1 MILDDFGGPGAYFGG
16 PGAHFGGPGI
26 HFEDFWDRC
35 DFMSIR
41 GTKV

>member
-1 MILDDFGGPGAYFGG
+1 MILGDFGGPGAHFRG
-16 PGAHFGGPGI
+16 PGAHFGGPGN
-26 HFEDFWDRC
+26 HFEDFGDRC